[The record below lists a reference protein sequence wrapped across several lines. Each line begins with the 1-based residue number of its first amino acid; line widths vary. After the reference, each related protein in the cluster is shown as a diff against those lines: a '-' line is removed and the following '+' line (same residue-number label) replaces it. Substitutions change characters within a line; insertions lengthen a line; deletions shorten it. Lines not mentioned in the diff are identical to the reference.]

1 MFGLLKKQAY
11 AIGIDISDDSVKL
24 VQLTDNGKGMSLIA
38 GISDYRPQDV
48 QADSSNWQ
56 RWAIDTIYRL
66 TWNGRFQGKEVIAAM
81 PTNKVFIDL
90 MKKPKI
96 ADENK
101 LQDTIFS
108 KIKQKLPFE
117 ADQSN
122 TMLKYMPTDEENIL
136 VLATER
142 KIIER
147 HLAIY
152 EKAGLTIKSIGVWP
166 MALVNCYTKFFG
178 RRKSD
183 LTSVVMLIEIEA
195 DCTNVV
201 ICRHKH
207 LLFARSISIGYGQLD
222 DEAVLTRLVLELT
235 SCKRQFVSTHR
246 NSQVERLIFLSNRV
260 ADRNI
265 YEKIAQKLEMPAQ
278 IGDCLAAINMNDA
291 SENDKGQSSGT
302 PIDRRDC
309 QINWSVAFGLS
320 LS

>member
-11 AIGIDISDDSVKL
+11 PIGIDISDDNVKL
-24 VQLTDNGKGMSLIA
+24 VQLANNGRGVSLVA
-38 GISDYRPQDV
+38 GISDNRPHDI

-56 RWAIDTIYRL
+56 RWAIDAVYRL

-81 PTNKVFIDL
+81 PTSKVFIDL

-101 LQDTIFS
+101 LHDAIFS
-108 KIKQKLPFE
+108 KVKQKLPFE
-117 ADQSN
+117 AEQSN
-122 TMLKYMPTDEENIL
+122 TMLKYMPTDEDNIL
-136 VLATER
+136 VMAIER

-152 EKAGLTIKSIGVWP
+152 EKAGLAIKSIGIWP
-166 MALVNCYTKFFG
+166 MALVNCYTRFFG

-183 LTSVVMLIEIEA
+183 LASVVKLIEIEA

-222 DEAVLTRLVLELT
+222 DEALLTRLVLELT
-235 SCKRQFVSTHR
+235 GCKRQFVSMHR
-246 NSQVERLIFLSNRV
+246 NTQVERLIFLSNRV

-278 IGDCLAAINMNDA
+278 VGDCLAAINMNDA
-291 SENDKGQSSGT
+291 SGNDKGQPTGT

-309 QINWSVAFGLS
+309 QMNWSIAFGLS

>member
-11 AIGIDISDDSVKL
+11 PIGIDISDDSVKL
-24 VQLTDNGKGMSLIA
+24 VQLANNGKGLSLIG
-38 GISDYRPQDV
+38 GISDIRPQDI
-48 QADSSNWQ
+48 QADSGNWQ
-56 RWAIDTIYRL
+56 RWAIDAVYRL

-101 LQDTIFS
+101 LQDAIFS

-117 ADQSN
+117 ADLSN
-122 TMLKYMPTDEENIL
+122 IMLKYMPTDEDNIL
-136 VLATER
+136 VMAIER

-152 EKAGLTIKSIGVWP
+152 EKAGLAIKSIGVWP
-166 MALVNCYTKFFG
+166 MALVNCYTRFFG

-183 LTSVVMLIEIEA
+183 LASTVMLIEIEA
-195 DCTNVV
+195 DCTNIV
-201 ICRHKH
+201 ICQHKH
-207 LLFARSISIGYGQLD
+207 LLFARSISIGYGQLE

-235 SCKRQFVSTHR
+235 GCKRQFISMHR

-278 IGDCLAAINMNDA
+278 VGDCLAAVNMNDA
-291 SENDKGQSSGT
+291 SGNDKEQPSGT

-309 QINWSVAFGLS
+309 QVNWSIAFGLS

>member
-11 AIGIDISDDSVKL
+11 PIGIDISDDSVKL
-24 VQLTDNGKGMSLIA
+24 VQLTNNNKGLGLVA
-38 GISDYRPQDV
+38 GISDNKPQDI
-48 QADSSNWQ
+48 QADSADWQ
-56 RWAIDTIYRL
+56 RWAIDALYRL

-81 PTNKVFIDL
+81 PKNKVYIDL
-90 MKKPKI
+90 IKKPKI
-96 ADENK
+96 ADEKK
-101 LQDTIFS
+101 LNDAIFS

-122 TMLKYMPTDEENIL
+122 TMLKYMPTGEENVL
-136 VLATER
+136 VMATER

-166 MALVNCYTKFFG
+166 MALVNCYTRFFG

-183 LTSVVMLIEIEA
+183 LASTVMLVEIEA
-195 DCTNVV
+195 NCTNIV
-201 ICRHKH
+201 ICRHRN
-207 LLFARSISIGYGQLD
+207 LLFARSISIGYGQLE
-222 DEAVLTRLVLELT
+222 DEAILTRLVLEIT
-235 SCKRQFVSTHR
+235 GCKRHFLSLHR
-246 NSQVERLIFLSNRV
+246 DSQVERLIFLSNRA

-278 IGDCLAAINMNDA
+278 VGDCLAAIDMSNA
-291 SENDKGQSSGT
+291 PENSKEQTTGT
-302 PIDRRDC
+302 LIDRRDC
-309 QINWSVAFGLS
+309 QMNWSVAFGLS